1 MHRIS
6 RSMHGHIEVNIEN
19 VWEELTKD
27 LDSTW
32 RRTQNDS
39 LPKPEV
45 QRFHTNM
52 MLTSFD
58 RFNFFFLIL
67 FFSQI
72 YDRSHHRFSSLDLNS
87 YRQQVHPS
95 PCTTIERSNIS
106 SSIAERTRDVAKARF
121 NKDKTSCREML
132 NLIQRDS
139 FSGLRTRIVVSTRF
153 VRRGRGNNWTVC
165 RRKSCREIVCF
176 LSSSILV
183 N

>member
-1 MHRIS
+1 MAAHAK
-6 RSMHGHIEVNIEN
+6 RSSSE
-19 VWEELTKD
+19 
-27 LDSTW
+27 
-32 RRTQNDS
+32 
-39 LPKPEV
+39 PEV

-58 RFNFFFLIL
+58 RFSFPFLVL

-72 YDRSHHRFSSLDLNS
+72 YDRSYHRFSSLDLS
-87 YRQQVHPS
+87 SHRQQVHPS
-95 PCTTIERSNIS
+95 PCTTIERSNIF

-121 NKDKTSCREML
+121 NEDKTSCRETL
-132 NLIQRDS
+132 NLIQRDF

-153 VRRGRGNNWTVC
+153 VRRGRGNNWTAC
-165 RRKSCREIVCF
+165 RRKSCREIICF